1 LPKTLYAYCRKC
13 PAATDH
19 LHIITAERHAELL
32 GYEQEIEK
40 QLQAGA

>member
-1 LPKTLYAYCRKC
+1 VQVPKPSTKPEWKRFQDQC
-13 PAATDH
+13 
-19 LHIITAERHAELL
+19 AERHAELL